1 MFHESIKHGSSKNKY
16 KTFEITFDLAFHI
29 VFAFFFNNSKLFF
42 CVSTRG
48 EAAAAKKSSKV
59 HAFNKKKICWNN
71 QKRFCIKVKN
81 KCNKLCCCKSWKKT
95 LKIQKH
101 ILLFKIYVYALC
113 SVLNSLWSLW
123 INVLNDSCIVY
134 LFYFF

>member
-1 MFHESIKHGSSKNKY
+1 MNEGNKIIIKKTKEKEYEGKSVPGKTFFIILEKEIEKLTILSLSLTLCVFLKYIKTTFVSREHKTWKQQKKY

-59 HAFNKKKICWNN
+59 HAFNKKKSAET
-71 QKRFCIKVKN
+71 IKKDFV
-81 KCNKLCCCKSWKKT
+81 
-95 LKIQKH
+95 
-101 ILLFKIYVYALC
+101 
-113 SVLNSLWSLW
+113 
-123 INVLNDSCIVY
+123 
-134 LFYFF
+134 